1 MNEIIQI
8 QNQIIPT
15 KAGIEE
21 IANTLIQEIK
31 DGNVDPLKA
40 HIQTKALIKAL
51 EKVQEET
58 LSEAITEAEK
68 YGKEGKVFGVNFR
81 IGSSGDRFDYEQ
93 DQEYVVIKDKLKY
106 REDQLKMAAK
116 MNEELVLDGVLIPKV
131 PLKSLG
137 KTNLTITIK

>member
-1 MNEIIQI
+1 
-8 QNQIIPT
+8 
-15 KAGIEE
+15 
-21 IANTLIQEIK
+21 
-31 DGNVDPLKA
+31 
-40 HIQTKALIKAL
+40 
-51 EKVQEET
+51 
-58 LSEAITEAEK
+58 
-68 YGKEGKVFGVNFR
+68 VFGVNFR